1 MNKRLILKTL
11 SKLMITESVLLIL
24 PMIVSLIYKE
34 TREALVFLLVA
45 LLNLFLFL
53 PLLRLVPKSDKIYAK
68 EGFAIVALSWILW
81 SAIGALPFYFS
92 GTMTNYIDCFFET
105 VSGLT
110 TTGATVLTEISSL
123 PKGILFWRSFTHWI
137 GGMGVL
143 VFVMAI
149 VSLSENSMN
158 LMRAEVP
165 GPSVGKLV
173 PRGMKTAKLLYTIY
187 IVLTILQVIFLYS
200 GGMSLYDSINHAFAT
215 AGTGGFSVKTESVA
229 YYDSAYIDGVITV
242 FMLLFGINFN
252 MYYFILL
259 KNIKAVFKDEEL
271 RFYIGTVTV
280 ATLLIVLN
288 ITPLYENILEA
299 FRYGVFQVS
308 SIITTT
314 GFVTADFS
322 KWPMFSQI
330 ILMLLMLTGCCAGST
345 GGGLKLARVLILSK
359 ILKNER
365 KNMLNPRTVN
375 QVKMNGK
382 PVPLT
387 VQRGVMA
394 CFIIYV
400 AVLLVSILLVSF
412 ENLDFTTTITS
423 VITCVGNVGP
433 GLGSIVGPAGN
444 FSSLSDFTK
453 IILSADMLLGRL
465 EFFPLIMLFS
475 PTLWKRKFL

>member
-1 MNKRLILKTL
+1 
-11 SKLMITESVLLIL
+11 
-24 PMIVSLIYKE
+24 
-34 TREALVFLLVA
+34 
-45 LLNLFLFL
+45 
-53 PLLRLVPKSDKIYAK
+53 
-68 EGFAIVALSWILW
+68 
-81 SAIGALPFYFS
+81 
-92 GTMTNYIDCFFET
+92 
-105 VSGLT
+105 
-110 TTGATVLTEISSL
+110 
-123 PKGILFWRSFTHWI
+123 
-137 GGMGVL
+137 
-143 VFVMAI
+143 
-149 VSLSENSMN
+149 
-158 LMRAEVP
+158 
-165 GPSVGKLV
+165 
-173 PRGMKTAKLLYTIY
+173 
-187 IVLTILQVIFLYS
+187 
-200 GGMSLYDSINHAFAT
+200 
-215 AGTGGFSVKTESVA
+215 
-229 YYDSAYIDGVITV
+229 
-242 FMLLFGINFN
+242 
-252 MYYFILL
+252 
-259 KNIKAVFKDEEL
+259 
-271 RFYIGTVTV
+271 
-280 ATLLIVLN
+280 
-288 ITPLYENILEA
+288 
-299 FRYGVFQVS
+299 
-308 SIITTT
+308 
-314 GFVTADFS
+314 
-322 KWPMFSQI
+322 MFSQI